1 MERMEEELAKFRAQ
15 LKVKQKATNE
25 KAPEQPVR
33 EKSGSQSES
42 NDTDSDAKPATLTK
56 IRKRREPA
64 QAPPM
69 APSPPS
75 SRIVIT
81 DEPVVDEESCGRWT
95 KLDVATLV
103 LKLTLWCLLMTL
115 FVVLEFGA
123 VFFAISVFY
132 VMFTNF
138 RKRPRLR
145 GELSAYSVFNPN
157 VEAIDGSL
165 TAQDLERQLTM
176 GILPMH

>member
-1 MERMEEELAKFRAQ
+1 MEEELAKFRAQ
-15 LKVKQKATNE
+15 LKVKQEAASA
-25 KAPEQPVR
+25 KAPEQPDR
-33 EKSGSQSES
+33 AKSGSQSES
-42 NDTDSDAKPATLTK
+42 NDTDSDAKPAALTK
-56 IRKRREPA
+56 LRKRREPV
-64 QAPPM
+64 QTPPM
-69 APSPPS
+69 AASPPS
-75 SRIVIT
+75 SRIVVT

-95 KLDVATLV
+95 RLDVATLV

>member
-1 MERMEEELAKFRAQ
+1 MEEELAKFRAQ
-15 LKVKQKATNE
+15 LKVKQKATDE

-33 EKSGSQSES
+33 VKSGSQSES

-56 IRKRREPA
+56 LRKRREPERT
-64 QAPPM
+64 PPM
-69 APSPPS
+69 ASTPS
-75 SRIVIT
+75 SRIVVT

-165 TAQDLERQLTM
+165 TAQDLERQLTV

>member
-15 LKVKQKATNE
+15 FKVKQQTTTE
-25 KAPEQPVR
+25 KQLEQPARVS
-33 EKSGSQSES
+33 SGSQSES
-42 NDTDSDAKPATLTK
+42 NDTDSDAKPDALTK
-56 IRKRREPA
+56 LRKRREPI
-64 QAPPM
+64 QTTMTP
-69 APSPPS
+69 PPS
-75 SRIVIT
+75 TRIMVT
-81 DEPVVDEESCGRWT
+81 DEPVVDEAACSRWT
-95 KLDVATLV
+95 TLDVATFV
-103 LKLTLWCLLMTL
+103 AKLTLWCLLMTL

-123 VFFAISVFY
+123 VFFVLSVFY

-165 TAQDLERQLTM
+165 TAQDLERQLTF
-176 GILPMH
+176 GVLPMH

>member
-1 MERMEEELAKFRAQ
+1 MEEELAKFRAR
-15 LKVKQKATNE
+15 LREKQKKSNE
-25 KAPEQPVR
+25 NRSELLDSTKTAL
-33 EKSGSQSES
+33 QSEK
-42 NDTDSDAKPATLTK
+42 TSDRVVENTQENLAKL
-56 IRKRREPA
+56 RKMRTVTES
-64 QAPPM
+64 PM
-69 APSPPS
+69 PS
-75 SRIVIT
+75 STSRIMVT
-81 DEPVVDEESCGRWT
+81 DEPVVDEESCTRWT
-95 KLDVATLV
+95 KLDVATFAA
-103 LKLTLWCLLMTL
+103 KLTLWCLLMML

-123 VFFAISVFY
+123 VFFVVSVFY

-138 RKRPRLR
+138 RKRPRVR

>member
-1 MERMEEELAKFRAQ
+1 MEEELAKFRAQ
-15 LKVKQKATNE
+15 LKVKQNAVNE
-25 KAPEQPVR
+25 KGPEQPVR
-33 EKSGSQSES
+33 VKSGSQSES
-42 NDTDSDAKPATLTK
+42 NDTDSDAKPGKLTK
-56 IRKRREPA
+56 LRKRREPVQTA
-64 QAPPM
+64 PM
-69 APSPPS
+69 AAPSS
-75 SRIVIT
+75 SRIVVT
-81 DEPVVDEESCGRWT
+81 DEPVVDEDSTCRWT
-95 KLDVATLV
+95 MLDVATFV
-103 LKLTLWCLLMTL
+103 TKLTLWCLLMAL

-176 GILPMH
+176 GVLPMH

>member
-15 LKVKQKATNE
+15 LKVKQEAA
-25 KAPEQPVR
+25 KAPEQPDR
-33 EKSGSQSES
+33 AKSGSQSES

-56 IRKRREPA
+56 LRKRREPV
-64 QAPPM
+64 QTPPM
-69 APSPPS
+69 AASPPS
-75 SRIVIT
+75 SRIVVT

-95 KLDVATLV
+95 RLDVATLV